1 MTFVITHW
9 PPVSRECW
17 STHAGITLCES
28 PSHLSFL
35 LPSLGLLSSPPHPG
49 TYKSFCSCL
58 FWIVTPALLHQG
70 KIPNL
75 ISHGIPF
82 AEADLSPEKSHFPG
96 VITITPRASNFSQS
110 QWIQGEQEDKDSDFA
125 NLYPPLSPSNCYLLP
140 LLNFHSLDFIT
151 QGTRIQQPALALTD
165 LVDLQG
171 ICGQGTAPVFL
182 KAGPW
187 DWQYQN
193 HLGICWR
200 CVFSGPTPD
209 LLKLWG
215 WGILWVRKAPQVIL
229 MLIQVWQTLA

>member
-1 MTFVITHW
+1 MASLLQKLTFPQKSLT
-9 PPVSRECW
+9 SLG
-17 STHAGITLCES
+17 SS
-28 PSHLSFL
+28 PSLQEPATS
-35 LPSLGLLSSPPHPG
+35 PSRSGF
-49 TYKSFCSCL
+49 K
-58 FWIVTPALLHQG
+58 
-70 KIPNL
+70 
-75 ISHGIPF
+75 
-82 AEADLSPEKSHFPG
+82 
-96 VITITPRASNFSQS
+96 
-110 QWIQGEQEDKDSDFA
+110 GEQEDKDSDFA

-165 LVDLQG
+165 FVDLQG

-215 WGILWVRKAPQVIL
+215 WGILWVRKASQVIL